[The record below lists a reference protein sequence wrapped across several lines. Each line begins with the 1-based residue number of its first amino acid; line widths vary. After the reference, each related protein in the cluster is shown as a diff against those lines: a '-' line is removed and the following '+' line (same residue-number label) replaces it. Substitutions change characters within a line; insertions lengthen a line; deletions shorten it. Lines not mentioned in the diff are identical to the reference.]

1 MEKRLSASVRY
12 PYGDVPLQDGYFFMI
27 SEKAGMVMKINRMSI
42 KKKLQNIN
50 LPRQQPLPG
59 YSSTTRKM
67 KTIRG
72 SLIFSQCCILLI
84 LTFLLGFSIYTYT
97 CEVLKT
103 RNRKAYDKILDSA
116 EVIMDHTLSYYKD
129 VSRLILENGVV
140 QRELRSGKSVE
151 GDGIFMDNRLF
162 QVLGDELN
170 IYANGVGNIDSLYLF
185 DNEGKIF
192 YVDSKIKSMDVRN
205 HMDYESIQKTDWY
218 WKAMGAEGKEIFIG
232 YNVLKDDKDTFSCVK
247 VLNTLDK
254 QEKIGLLV
262 LNIRCDAL
270 NTVFKSNTEE
280 EDVYGIFYHQSGER
294 RLVYQSGCE
303 KESGKAVLAD
313 ILENKEQDYEV
324 TNHICQIENWEMLH
338 IVRKSDIFREA
349 KQIRL
354 LIIILGMGA
363 TLVMAAVTIHQVYH
377 ITRPLYQLR
386 EDIRLVGDGRYH
398 FDHSYQTDEVG
409 IIGQEFQKMVQ
420 ERIALKEQVQEE
432 EIRRQASELELLQS
446 QINPHF
452 LYNTLDTLYW
462 MAIVEDK
469 ENIAQ
474 LTRALSDV
482 FRISLNQGMELI
494 SIREELKFIEDYLY
508 IQNIRFDGK
517 FMTRL
522 QIDEQV
528 YDWKIIKLIIQPF
541 VENAIYHGLE
551 PKMDSG
557 SLQISGRV
565 EDRSLVIA
573 VEDDGVGMDAA
584 ADMKKGYAMQ
594 NVMER
599 VRLHYGENAKIEV
612 ESRSGYGTKIRLY
625 LPVEK
630 IKTDTLE
637 GGLDSKSGKQ

>member
-59 YSSTTRKM
+59 DSSTTRKM

>member
-1 MEKRLSASVRY
+1 
-12 PYGDVPLQDGYFFMI
+12 
-27 SEKAGMVMKINRMSI
+27 
-42 KKKLQNIN
+42 
-50 LPRQQPLPG
+50 
-59 YSSTTRKM
+59 
-67 KTIRG
+67 
-72 SLIFSQCCILLI
+72 
-84 LTFLLGFSIYTYT
+84 
-97 CEVLKT
+97 
-103 RNRKAYDKILDSA
+103 
-116 EVIMDHTLSYYKD
+116 
-129 VSRLILENGVV
+129 
-140 QRELRSGKSVE
+140 
-151 GDGIFMDNRLF
+151 
-162 QVLGDELN
+162 
-170 IYANGVGNIDSLYLF
+170 
-185 DNEGKIF
+185 
-192 YVDSKIKSMDVRN
+192 
-205 HMDYESIQKTDWY
+205 MDYESIQKTDWY

>member
-1 MEKRLSASVRY
+1 
-12 PYGDVPLQDGYFFMI
+12 
-27 SEKAGMVMKINRMSI
+27 MKINRMSI

>member
-262 LNIRCDAL
+262 LNIRWDAL

>member
-280 EDVYGIFYHQSGER
+280 EDG
-294 RLVYQSGCE
+294 
-303 KESGKAVLAD
+303 
-313 ILENKEQDYEV
+313 
-324 TNHICQIENWEMLH
+324 
-338 IVRKSDIFREA
+338 
-349 KQIRL
+349 
-354 LIIILGMGA
+354 
-363 TLVMAAVTIHQVYH
+363 
-377 ITRPLYQLR
+377 
-386 EDIRLVGDGRYH
+386 
-398 FDHSYQTDEVG
+398 
-409 IIGQEFQKMVQ
+409 
-420 ERIALKEQVQEE
+420 
-432 EIRRQASELELLQS
+432 
-446 QINPHF
+446 
-452 LYNTLDTLYW
+452 
-462 MAIVEDK
+462 
-469 ENIAQ
+469 
-474 LTRALSDV
+474 
-482 FRISLNQGMELI
+482 
-494 SIREELKFIEDYLY
+494 
-508 IQNIRFDGK
+508 
-517 FMTRL
+517 
-522 QIDEQV
+522 
-528 YDWKIIKLIIQPF
+528 
-541 VENAIYHGLE
+541 
-551 PKMDSG
+551 
-557 SLQISGRV
+557 
-565 EDRSLVIA
+565 
-573 VEDDGVGMDAA
+573 
-584 ADMKKGYAMQ
+584 
-594 NVMER
+594 
-599 VRLHYGENAKIEV
+599 
-612 ESRSGYGTKIRLY
+612 
-625 LPVEK
+625 
-630 IKTDTLE
+630 
-637 GGLDSKSGKQ
+637 

>member
-1 MEKRLSASVRY
+1 
-12 PYGDVPLQDGYFFMI
+12 MI
-27 SEKAGMVMKINRMSI
+27 SEKAGKIMKINWMSI

-103 RNRKAYDKILDSA
+103 RNREAYDKILDSA
-116 EVIMDHTLSYYKD
+116 EVIMDHTLSYYQD
-129 VSRLILENGVV
+129 VSRLILENDVV

-280 EDVYGIFYHQSGER
+280 EDVYGIFYHQSGKR

-363 TLVMAAVTIHQVYH
+363 TLVMAAVTVHQVYH

-599 VRLHYGENAKIEV
+599 VRLHYGENARIEV
-612 ESRSGYGTKIRLY
+612 ESRSGYGTKVRLY

>member
-1 MEKRLSASVRY
+1 
-12 PYGDVPLQDGYFFMI
+12 
-27 SEKAGMVMKINRMSI
+27 MKINRMSI

-59 YSSTTRKM
+59 DSSTTRKM

>member
-1 MEKRLSASVRY
+1 
-12 PYGDVPLQDGYFFMI
+12 
-27 SEKAGMVMKINRMSI
+27 MVMKINRMSI
-42 KKKLQNIN
+42 KKKVQNIN